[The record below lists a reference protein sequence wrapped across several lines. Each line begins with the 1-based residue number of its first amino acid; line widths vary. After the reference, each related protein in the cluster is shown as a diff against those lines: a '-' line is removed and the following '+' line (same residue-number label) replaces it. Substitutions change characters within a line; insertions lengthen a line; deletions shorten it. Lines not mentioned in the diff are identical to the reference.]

1 MDKIPIEECMYE
13 EKINDYNG
21 IESMSSFKHANLVT
35 VNVLSKVENFCGGA
49 FQVQSQFSN

>member
-21 IESMSSFKHANLVT
+21 IESMSSFKHANLVI